1 MTSCPSKN
9 YRNRDCSFFWGLLAI
24 SLIRNIKP
32 WSFTGISVL
41 AALYQLMLFCPLPFH
56 LSVSILTLEAI
67 KGQETQDRL
76 GFLVQQVLA
85 FYTVLNS
92 SRSFWQH
99 SSDSIFVLATFED
112 LAATK
117 QLSEFI
123 HGSLKFLC
131 RLVYWIKK
139 IVMKDIFHS
148 KSCDLKA
155 CSQIL
160 ALLKRVLTL

>member
-9 YRNRDCSFFWGLLAI
+9 YRNRDCSFFWGLLPL
-24 SLIRNIKP
+24 SLIRNIKSL
-32 WSFTGISVL
+32 SFSGISLL
-41 AALYQLMLFCPLPFH
+41 ATLDQLLLFCPLPFQ
-56 LSVSILTLEAI
+56 LSASLLTLEAI
-67 KGQETQDRL
+67 QEQETQDRL
-76 GFLVQQVLA
+76 GFIASACFL
-85 FYTVLNS
+85 YIVLNY

-160 ALLKRVLTL
+160 T

>member
-1 MTSCPSKN
+1 M
-9 YRNRDCSFFWGLLAI
+9 
-24 SLIRNIKP
+24 
-32 WSFTGISVL
+32 
-41 AALYQLMLFCPLPFH
+41 
-56 LSVSILTLEAI
+56 
-67 KGQETQDRL
+67 
-76 GFLVQQVLA
+76 LA

-148 KSCDLKA
+148 KSCDLKVLFIDIGVIET
-155 CSQIL
+155 CSDIIITSISM
-160 ALLKRVLTL
+160 KTT

>member
-9 YRNRDCSFFWGLLAI
+9 YRNRDCSFFCGLLAL
-24 SLIRNIKP
+24 SLIRNVKSL
-32 WSFTGISVL
+32 SFSGISLLVTL
-41 AALYQLMLFCPLPFH
+41 DQRFAFLSASFSAFSFPFNTGGNIGIGNTKPSRI
-56 LSVSILTLEAI
+56 SVP
-67 KGQETQDRL
+67 
-76 GFLVQQVLA
+76 QVLA

-92 SRSFWQH
+92 SLSFWQH

-155 CSQIL
+155 CS
-160 ALLKRVLTL
+160 